1 MNKIQIG
8 NSVAVTWNV
17 DLSSAKGKNTL
28 TVDKTELYLRSAY
41 EIKKI
46 ESYTINDNVV
56 CFIFASDTQKYTG
69 TYDLVL
75 KDTEAGTRYI
85 TKTNAF
91 ALVLHEVEERGAI
104 NGKDSNGNY
113 VVELADKAVTIK
125 DIDEDAGIYV
135 RVAAIEAKL
144 KDGCILTPEERAFFN
159 NILLANKDKL
169 DTLPDEIVVDVT
181 GTITEDKVDIE
192 IGKMQNNGGED
203 GYQDLDEV
211 LNIAAAT
218 TTKAGVMS
226 AADKQRLEQGVKSVD
241 LNDLDK
247 LNNTTDGEAGKPV
260 VYAVTS
266 TNPIYGSRNVG
277 VLLLF
282 SDDMEHVTTQILT
295 THCYYNS
302 SKKAFNGHTDNKI
315 YQYSRV
321 YNNSASHGLSDMG
334 TWSEWSPF
342 IDDTIASIISIM
354 NKNISNLQDALN
366 KISSLSDSE
375 IDEVWNNN

>member
-8 NSVAVTWNV
+8 NSVAVTWKV

-28 TVDKTELYLRSAY
+28 TKDQTELYLRNAY
-41 EIKKI
+41 EIKEI
-46 ESYTINDNVV
+46 DNYTINDNVV
-56 CFIFASDTQKYTG
+56 CFIFAADSQKYTG

-91 ALVLHEVEERGAI
+91 ALVLHEIEERGAI
-104 NGKDSNGNY
+104 NGKDSSGNY

-159 NILLANKDKL
+159 DILLANKDKL
-169 DTLPDEIVVDVT
+169 DTLPDEIVVNIT
-181 GTITEDKVDIE
+181 GTITGDKVTID

-211 LNIAAAT
+211 LDIAAAT
-218 TTKAGVMS
+218 TTEAGVMS
-226 AADKQRLEQGVKSVD
+226 ATDKQRLEQGVKSVG

-266 TNPIYGSRNVG
+266 TDTGNGSRNVG

-282 SDDMEHVTTQILT
+282 SDDMKHVTTQIFM
-295 THCYYNS
+295 THCYYDSN
-302 SKKAFNGHTDNKI
+302 KKSFNGHMDNKI
-315 YQYSRV
+315 YQYSRI
-321 YNNSASHGLSDMG
+321 YNNSAAHGLSDVG

-342 IDDTIASIISIM
+342 IDATMASAISIM
-354 NKNISNLQDALN
+354 GESVTEAREELKNITALPD
-366 KISSLSDSE
+366 SD

>member
-8 NSVAVTWNV
+8 NSVAVTWKV

-28 TVDKTELYLRSAY
+28 TKDKTELYLRNAY
-41 EIKKI
+41 EIKEI
-46 ESYTINDNVV
+46 DNYTINDNVV
-56 CFIFASDTQKYTG
+56 CFIFAADSQKYTG

-75 KDTEAGTRYI
+75 KDAEAGTRYI

-91 ALVLHEVEERGAI
+91 ALVLHEIEERGAI
-104 NGKDSNGNY
+104 NGKDSSGNY

-159 NILLANKDKL
+159 DILLANKDKL
-169 DTLPDEIVVDVT
+169 DTLPDEIVVDIT
-181 GTITEDKVDIE
+181 GTITEDNVAID
-192 IGKMQNNGGED
+192 IGKMQNTGGED

-211 LNIAAAT
+211 LDITAAT
-218 TTKAGVMS
+218 TEKAGVMS
-226 AADKQRLEQGVKSVD
+226 ATDKQRLEQGVKSVD

-266 TNPIYGSRNVG
+266 TSTGHGSRNIG

-282 SDDMEHVTTQILT
+282 SDDMKHVTTQVLT
-295 THCYYNS
+295 THCYYDSN
-302 SKKAFNGHTDNKI
+302 KKTFNGHMDNAI
-315 YQYSRV
+315 YQYSRI
-321 YNNSASHGLSDMG
+321 YNNSAAHGLSGVG
-334 TWSEWSPF
+334 TWSEWSSF
-342 IDDTIASIISIM
+342 IDANMASIISIM
-354 NKNISNLQDALN
+354 GKSVTEAREELKNITALPD
-366 KISSLSDSE
+366 SD